1 MDTKQILKLIGIGF
15 GLAALVVVIVALL
28 LPGDYTF
35 SREVVVQ
42 APPQR
47 IHELTGDLGQWSRW
61 APWLRTD
68 PSLVTRV
75 DTLAAGLS
83 GHLSWQSSTGSG
95 EVTIT
100 SCRPDSGLAF
110 DLALNRHDRPSS
122 CNLRYLPAGGGTLV
136 VWRVQGNSGGNPLA
150 RYFNL
155 LAGPLLGPTLEEGL
169 ARIKILAEES
179 TGTGPVAGKNEN
191 LSGKP

>member
-1 MDTKQILKLIGIGF
+1 MDTRQILKLIGIGF
-15 GLAALVVVIVALL
+15 GLAALVVVVVALL
-28 LPGDYTF
+28 LPGDYSF
-35 SREVVVQ
+35 SREVIVQ

-47 IHELTGDLGQWSRW
+47 IHELTGDLGQWPRW

-75 DTLAAGLS
+75 DTLAAGRS
-83 GHLSWQSSTGSG
+83 EHLSWQSSTGSG

-100 SCRPDSGLAF
+100 SCRPDSSLAF
-110 DLALNRHDRPSS
+110 DLTLNRHHRPSS
-122 CNLRYLPAGGGTLV
+122 CNLRYLPAGGGTQV
-136 VWRVQGNSGGNPLA
+136 VWQVQGNSGRNLLA

-155 LAGPLLGPTLEEGL
+155 LASSLLGPTLEEGL

-179 TGTGPVAGKNEN
+179 TDTRPMAGQNEN
-191 LSGKP
+191 QPGQP